1 MIRNLVFDL
10 GNVLARFAPREFVP
24 LEVPDPQAAA
34 ALYHAL
40 FESGL
45 WYRLDEGTLDD
56 AGALR
61 ELGRQLPQYRH
72 LAARLLAVWDKYLTP
87 IPEME
92 PLLRELRAKGYKLYL
107 LSNASKRFY
116 QYRSQLPALR
126 LLDGFVISA
135 DYRVAKPQARIYE
148 ILCQRYALQPGECLF
163 TDDVPQN
170 VQAAQAAGWQAVP
183 FTTPDA
189 YRAFLCRQ
197 GIL

>member
-163 TDDVPQN
+163 TDDLPQN

>member
-1 MIRNLVFDL
+1 VIRHLVFDL

-24 LEVPDPQAAA
+24 LEVPDPAAA
-34 ALYHAL
+34 DALYHAL
-40 FESGL
+40 FETDL

-56 AGALR
+56 AGAL
-61 ELGRQLPQYRH
+61 EEIDRQLPQYRH
-72 LAARLLAVWDKYLTP
+72 LAARLLAVWDKYLVP

-92 PLLRELRAKGYKLYL
+92 PLLRQLKAGGYQLYL

-148 ILCQRYALQPGECLF
+148 ILCERYGLQPEQCFF
-163 TDDVPQN
+163 TDDLPQN
-170 VQAAQAAGWQAVP
+170 VQAAREAGWQAEV
-183 FTTPDA
+183 FTSPEA
-189 YRAFLCRQ
+189 YRALLIQ
-197 GIL
+197 KGIL